1 MEAIYNPDA
10 RPPFGTG
17 QYSAKVTY
25 WDINDD
31 TPSPLYGCESR
42 GDYCDVHIG
51 YSDKGAR
58 GGWFGRRIV
67 PGVTNMKTLGEVAAG
82 YARAGWLNNPSTSN
96 YGVVPGESPC
106 FYLGYFRSDGIGGA
120 GSVILPG
127 ASMTCIP
134 PVIHPTACDIR
145 EVQLELNHGLLRA
158 EAVNG
163 HSATTTLTAVCNFD
177 FTVRVMSADRN
188 SQVYFTAGRPFRSDL
203 TLDGVPLGQG
213 VVIKAT
219 PYGTRLT
226 LRSVLS
232 GYDGGIGR
240 FDGAKTIILS
250 LP

>member
-1 MEAIYNPDA
+1 
-10 RPPFGTG
+10 
-17 QYSAKVTY
+17 
-25 WDINDD
+25 
-31 TPSPLYGCESR
+31 
-42 GDYCDVHIG
+42 
-51 YSDKGAR
+51 
-58 GGWFGRRIV
+58 
-67 PGVTNMKTLGEVAAG
+67 
-82 YARAGWLNNPSTSN
+82 
-96 YGVVPGESPC
+96 
-106 FYLGYFRSDGIGGA
+106 
-120 GSVILPG
+120 
-127 ASMTCIP
+127 MTCIP

-145 EVQLELNHGLLRA
+145 EAQLELNHGLLRA
-158 EAVNG
+158 EVVNG